1 MDSFEKYEQKP
12 DKAPFK
18 SWKESD
24 IEGYSS
30 EFFNLPEHPGLVIR
44 KIVPLAVKEI
54 DGKKTAENAIAY
66 WTEQSKI
73 FQNFADR
80 YGIRMAKTS
89 YFVGNDPKW
98 KSSVPKE
105 SKPVFMAATERIM
118 GKNLRAMN
126 SIDEKALEEIDAM
139 FSGLFLSLYDAYNE
153 SGYTWGDFNNGQVVY
168 GTAENDTEPHP
179 YIVDVD
185 PLMKKWN
192 EEQQDFKE
200 MNFWNYASL
209 IFSNMQELK
218 KRIAGENK
226 NFEKA
231 NIVLSKILSEMPEP
245 SDGKAK
251 TLRFEIINAK
261 N

>member
-18 SWKESD
+18 SWEKSV

-30 EFFNLPEHPGLVIR
+30 EFFTLPEHPELVIR

-54 DGKKTAENAIAY
+54 DGKKTAKKAIEY

-73 FQNFADR
+73 FQNFADK

-89 YFVGNDPKW
+89 YFVGNDLKF

-105 SKPVFMAATERIM
+105 SRPVFMAATERIL
-118 GKNLRAMN
+118 GKNLRVLN
-126 SIDEKALEEIDAM
+126 SLDEKALAEIDAL

-153 SGYTWGDFNNGQVVY
+153 SGYTWEDFNNSQVMY
-168 GTAENDTEPHP
+168 GTAENDTEPHV

-185 PLMKKWN
+185 PLMKEWN
-192 EEQQDFKE
+192 EPQQDFKE

-209 IFSNMQELK
+209 VFSDMEELK
-218 KRIAGENK
+218 KRIVGENK

-231 NIVLSKILSEMPEP
+231 DIVLTKIISEMPEP
-245 SDGKAK
+245 ADNKARK
-251 TLRFEIINAK
+251 LRFQIIDARK
-261 N
+261 